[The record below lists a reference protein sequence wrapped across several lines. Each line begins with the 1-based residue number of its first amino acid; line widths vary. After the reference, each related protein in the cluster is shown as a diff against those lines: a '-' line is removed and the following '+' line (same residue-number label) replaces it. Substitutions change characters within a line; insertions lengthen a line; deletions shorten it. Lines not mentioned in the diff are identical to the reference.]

1 MQVSSL
7 WWSIFTSFVEGRQS
21 PSRDRQTKHR
31 AQSLCGLQQQVNVYM
46 KLNITLCDILLI
58 LVL

>member
-7 WWSIFTSFVEGRQS
+7 WWSIFTSFVEGRQL